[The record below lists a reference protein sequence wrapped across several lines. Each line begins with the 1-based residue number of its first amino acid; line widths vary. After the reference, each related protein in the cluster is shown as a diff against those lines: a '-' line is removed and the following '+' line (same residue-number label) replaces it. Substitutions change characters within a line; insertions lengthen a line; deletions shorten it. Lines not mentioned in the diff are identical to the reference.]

1 MTNEQIEKLCKEKE
15 QELLKEHFGNLVI
28 EAAIDRPET
37 IGKYVRDLPLKI
49 AIDYCAY
56 LKELWVKE
64 VPEGMNGAPFVL
76 EERMLRKLKTR
87 DDREMVDYAYEDA
100 VERTLWE
107 RITQSNHKDVTF
119 YKGLLEEYTIDVLM
133 VMRHD
138 FLEEITGKYIKNKA
152 FEDD

>member
-28 EAAIDRPET
+28 EAAIHRPET
-37 IGKYVRDLPLKI
+37 IGRYVRDLPLKI
-49 AIDYCAY
+49 EAEYRAF
-56 LKELWVKE
+56 LKELWENTVL
-64 VPEGMNGAPFVL
+64 EGMNGAPFVL
-76 EERMLRKLKTR
+76 EECKLRKLMTD
-87 DDREMVDYAYEDA
+87 DDREMIAYAYEDA

-119 YKGLLEEYTIDVLM
+119 YKGLLEEYTIDLLI
-133 VMRHD
+133 VMRND
-138 FLEEITGKYIKNKA
+138 FLEEFTGKYIKNKA